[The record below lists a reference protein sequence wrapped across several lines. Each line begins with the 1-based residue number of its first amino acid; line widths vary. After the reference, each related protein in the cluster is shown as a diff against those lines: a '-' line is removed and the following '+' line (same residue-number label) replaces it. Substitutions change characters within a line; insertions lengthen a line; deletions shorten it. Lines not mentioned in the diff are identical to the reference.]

1 MVRKVSVK
9 VKAYQSNGFSRAC
22 KNCIYRPCT
31 PIQSNLCTKAYVEG
45 YMKGYKR
52 AKKDIKEKITWH

>member
-1 MVRKVSVK
+1 MTKRISVK

-31 PIQSNLCTKAYVEG
+31 PMQSNLCTKTYIEG

-52 AKKDIKEKITWH
+52 AKKDIKERII

>member
-1 MVRKVSVK
+1 MTKRISVK
-9 VKAYQSNGFSRAC
+9 AKAYQSNGFSRAC

-31 PIQSNLCTKAYVEG
+31 PMQSNLCTRAYVEG

-52 AKKDIKEKITWH
+52 AKKDMKDDNR

>member
-1 MVRKVSVK
+1 MTKRISVK

-31 PIQSNLCTKAYVEG
+31 KAYVEG

-52 AKKDIKEKITWH
+52 AKKDIKERII

>member
-1 MVRKVSVK
+1 MDLVELVRIV
-9 VKAYQSNGFSRAC
+9 F
-22 KNCIYRPCT
+22 YRPCT

-52 AKKDIKEKITWH
+52 AKKDMKESK

>member
-1 MVRKVSVK
+1 MTKRISVK

-31 PIQSNLCTKAYVEG
+31 SMQLNLYTKTCIEG

-52 AKKDIKEKITWH
+52 AKKDIKERII

>member
-1 MVRKVSVK
+1 MTKRISVK

-31 PIQSNLCTKAYVEG
+31 PMQSNLCTRAYVEG

-52 AKKDIKEKITWH
+52 AKKDMKELRKI

>member
-1 MVRKVSVK
+1 MTKRISVK

-31 PIQSNLCTKAYVEG
+31 PIQSNLCTKAYVEVIW
-45 YMKGYKR
+45 KDTKELRKILKKR
-52 AKKDIKEKITWH
+52 

>member
-1 MVRKVSVK
+1 MAKRVSVK

-31 PIQSNLCTKAYVEG
+31 PMQLNLCTKAYIEG
-45 YMKGYKR
+45 YIKGYKR
-52 AKKDIKEKITWH
+52 AKKDIKERII

>member
-1 MVRKVSVK
+1 MTKRISVK

-31 PIQSNLCTKAYVEG
+31 PMQLNLCTKAYIEG
-45 YMKGYKR
+45 YMKVTR
-52 AKKDIKEKITWH
+52 ELKKILKKE

>member
-1 MVRKVSVK
+1 MTKRISIK

-31 PIQSNLCTKAYVEG
+31 PMQSNLCTSANVDG
-45 YMKGYKR
+45 YIKGYKR
-52 AKKDIKEKITWH
+52 DKKDMNDDNW

>member
-1 MVRKVSVK
+1 MTKRISVK

-22 KNCIYRPCT
+22 KNCIYRPWT

-52 AKKDIKEKITWH
+52 AKKDIKEKIT